1 MIIGSEKQ
9 INQRRWLE
17 AQKLAIQ
24 KSEKTAKP
32 ETHFN

>member
-1 MIIGSEKQ
+1 VISKLNSVAGWK
-9 INQRRWLE
+9 
-17 AQKLAIQ
+17 AQELAIQ